1 MREIAEAARY
11 REQGG
16 GIHATYDPTLITPL
30 YSCYDDSPSAIL
42 ALVLGRLVLVDI
54 GIGGELQVLGT
65 GLGAVGGTWRGRGRA
80 GGRGTASWG
89 RAGDVKLA
97 VALAPDHQ
105 LWGDS
110 HVTSTQSGYSNDP
123 IDLTTSKCPAVM
135 DIYCISVTSITH
147 VPMASTGMTICL
159 QT

>member
-1 MREIAEAARY
+1 MGYKESSRLREIAEAARD

-16 GIHATYDPTLITPL
+16 GIPTLRPPL

-54 GIGGELQVLGT
+54 GIGGELQVVGT
-65 GLGAVGGTWRGRGRA
+65 GLGAVRGTRRGGGRA

-97 VALAPDHQ
+97 VALASDHQ

-110 HVTSTQSGYSNDP
+110 HVT
-123 IDLTTSKCPAVM
+123 
-135 DIYCISVTSITH
+135 
-147 VPMASTGMTICL
+147 
-159 QT
+159 